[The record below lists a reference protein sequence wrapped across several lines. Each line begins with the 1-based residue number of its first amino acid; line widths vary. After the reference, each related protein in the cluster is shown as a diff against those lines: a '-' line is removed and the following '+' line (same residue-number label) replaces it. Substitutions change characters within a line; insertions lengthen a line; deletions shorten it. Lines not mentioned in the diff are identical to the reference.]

1 MIVEF
6 LPAVAIGLF
15 FGPLLDLRDGFAHVV
30 RTRPLL
36 TVLVVWTIVLGAFAS
51 AQTAQIFLAKDV
63 FSAGDFGYGL
73 IFGSLGLGLAI
84 GSFAA
89 GTWVERRTVTGVYAV
104 SILLLAIGVAGAAA
118 SPNVWVSLPC
128 FVLAGIG
135 NGAAVV
141 CNSLLVQRG
150 AEDEIRGRVFTVI
163 MSINYAV
170 YGLGFV
176 LAGPLINSVGPRWVI
191 GGGASVLA
199 FAALV
204 AVALGRSVE
213 EVPER
218 TAEIDAA

>member
-1 MIVEF
+1 
-6 LPAVAIGLF
+6 
-15 FGPLLDLRDGFAHVV
+15 
-30 RTRPLL
+30 
-36 TVLVVWTIVLGAFAS
+36 
-51 AQTAQIFLAKDV
+51 
-63 FSAGDFGYGL
+63 
-73 IFGSLGLGLAI
+73 
-84 GSFAA
+84 
-89 GTWVERRTVTGVYAV
+89 RTVTGVYAV

-176 LAGPLINSVGPRWVI
+176 LAGPLTDRVGPRWVF
-191 GGGASVLA
+191 GGVGIVLA
-199 FAALV
+199 GTAVVAYAL
-204 AVALGRSVE
+204 ARGAEQGL
-213 EVPER
+213 ER
-218 TAEIDAA
+218 TAEAEAA